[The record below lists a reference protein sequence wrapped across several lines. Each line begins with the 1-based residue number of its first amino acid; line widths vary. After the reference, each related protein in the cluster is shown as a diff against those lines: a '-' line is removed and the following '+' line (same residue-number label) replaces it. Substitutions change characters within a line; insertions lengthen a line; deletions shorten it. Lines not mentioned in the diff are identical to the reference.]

1 MVNVKNFFGRFRAAT
16 IMLIFMV
23 FCVVM
28 AISSPYFLTWPNIS
42 TTIVGMSTSV
52 MVVVGMTVVM
62 AAGGIDLSVG
72 SNMALSG
79 ALTGYLFINV
89 GGIDIWVAALIG
101 LLAAGLVG
109 FINGLILSRTNIA
122 PMICT
127 LGTMSLSRG
136 IAMILTTGSPISMKD
151 SPDAFKVIGK
161 GLMGPIPVLIVIAV
175 IFAVVFSVLMQKS
188 TTFRKAYYV
197 GSSEQAAEFSGINV
211 SRIKMGIY
219 VLAALLS
226 GLGGIMTVARF
237 SVASANA
244 GSGMEMTAISAC
256 VIGGSSLNG
265 GTGSIIGAI
274 LGLMLLT
281 FINNALVLL
290 SVDVYWQEM
299 ISGCILLLAVLVDY
313 FSHRTKK

>member
-1 MVNVKNFFGRFRAAT
+1 MVSVKNFFGRFRAAT
-16 IMLIFMV
+16 IMLIFIV
-23 FCVVM
+23 FCVIM
-28 AISSPYFLTWPNIS
+28 AIASPYFITWSNIS
-42 TTIVGMSTSV
+42 TTFVGLCTGV
-52 MVVVGMTVVM
+52 LVIIGMTVVM

-72 SNMALSG
+72 SNMALSA
-79 ALTGYLFINV
+79 ALTGYLFVNV
-89 GGIDIWVAALIG
+89 GGTDIWVAVLCG
-101 LLAAGLVG
+101 LLAAVLIG

-151 SPDAFKVIGK
+151 APLAFKVIGK
-161 GLMGPIPVLIVIAV
+161 GLIGPIPVLILIALV
-175 IFAVVFSVLMQKS
+175 FVVVFAILMQKS

-197 GSSEQAAEFSGINV
+197 GSNEQAAEFSGIHV
-211 SRIKMGIY
+211 SRVKMGIY
-219 VLAALLS
+219 ILSALLA
-226 GLGGIMTVARF
+226 GLGGIITASRF

-244 GSGMEMTAISAC
+244 GVGMEMTAISAC

-265 GTGSIIGAI
+265 GTGSIIGSL

-290 SVDVYWQEM
+290 NVDVYWQDM

-313 FSHRTKK
+313 FNNRTKR